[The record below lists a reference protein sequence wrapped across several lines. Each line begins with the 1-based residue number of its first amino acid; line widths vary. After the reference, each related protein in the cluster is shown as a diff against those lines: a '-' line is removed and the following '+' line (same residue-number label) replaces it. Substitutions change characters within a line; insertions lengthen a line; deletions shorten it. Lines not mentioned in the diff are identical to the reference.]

1 MKMTEDFSTN
11 YFQKCD
17 ERVDLSYANYYF
29 MFLQSW
35 IMFNVKDYYLYDKT
49 VFWFQDNELD
59 KVELVKVGSIVK
71 SFNRTAWMQPSMD
84 LDSRFEEESYADE
97 FTNNEEVFCEK
108 IIHHWASTPTSEN
121 TFLVT
126 VSKDSYNFK

>member
-1 MKMTEDFSTN
+1 MTEDFSTN

-29 MFLQSW
+29 MFIQSW

-49 VFWFQDNELD
+49 IFWFQDNELD
-59 KVELVKVGSIVK
+59 KVELVKLGSIVK

-84 LDSRFEEESYADE
+84 LDSRFDNESYADE

-108 IIHHWASTPTSEN
+108 IIHHRACTPTSEN
-121 TFLVT
+121 TFLLT